1 MDCQLDCT
9 ERPLSTTS
17 PRAHRARS
25 PPPRCQDDVWYAG
38 TVREFNLVTGE
49 HLILYKDGVQD
60 YEPLNGDLP
69 WKPLASLGAAV
80 DKVPPPGYFDEEYAS
95 VKKEEEAKAVKLEP
109 GAIKIYKPVANAH
122 AKDGTAVRI
131 ICGP

>member
-1 MDCQLDCT
+1 M
-9 ERPLSTTS
+9 
-17 PRAHRARS
+17 
-25 PPPRCQDDVWYAG
+25 
-38 TVREFNLVTGE
+38 TGE

-95 VKKEEEAKAVKLEP
+95 VKKEEEVKAVKLEP
-109 GAIKIYKPVANAH
+109 GAIKIYKPVASAH

-131 ICGP
+131 ICGPYAGHDGTVTARIMDGCT

>member
-1 MDCQLDCT
+1 M
-9 ERPLSTTS
+9 
-17 PRAHRARS
+17 
-25 PPPRCQDDVWYAG
+25 
-38 TVREFNLVTGE
+38 TGE

-109 GAIKIYKPVANAH
+109 GARWTLPKATGDTTNLNRNLYFYAGDAVLLNGKKLGNH
-122 AKDGTAVRI
+122 AKVKFRRL
-131 ICGP
+131 